1 LIYLEQEK
9 EYEQSIAQVFALST
23 IEPKQN
29 FEQIL
34 AQQINRLIDQDFQ
47 QLLFL
52 LYKVDVDEKKLKRV
66 LQEKKDENAG
76 LLIAQLVI
84 ERQKQK
90 LASKASFSPNVDEK
104 TDEER
109 W

>member
-1 LIYLEQEK
+1 MDEKK
-9 EYEQSIAQVFALST
+9 EYEQSLAQIFALST
-23 IEPKQN
+23 NATQKD
-29 FEQIL
+29 FEALL
-34 AQQINRLIDQDFQ
+34 AAQVNYLIDQDFQ

-76 LLIAQLVI
+76 VLIAQLVM
-84 ERQKQK
+84 ERQQQK
-90 LASKASFSPNVDEK
+90 LASKASFIPKVDD
-104 TDEER
+104 DEEAER

>member
-1 LIYLEQEK
+1 MDEQK
-9 EYEQSIAQVFALST
+9 EYEQGLAQIFELST
-23 IEPKQN
+23 IEKHKD
-29 FEQIL
+29 FEALL
-34 AQQINRLIDQDFQ
+34 AAQINYLIDQDFQ

-90 LASKASFSPNVDEK
+90 LASKASFIPKVDD
-104 TDEER
+104 DEEAER

>member
-1 LIYLEQEK
+1 MDEQL
-9 EYEQSIAQVFALST
+9 EYEKSIAQVFALST

-66 LQEKKDENAG
+66 LQANKEADAG

-90 LASKASFSPNVDEK
+90 LASRANFIPNENDNSN
-104 TDEER
+104 EER